1 MDTILI
7 LDSDPEHAAA
17 LGRALTRLSSSPILC
32 RDRQAALDMLRR
44 RVVDIVVLVAKVTD
58 EWKACLE
65 ALSGAAM
72 QCANPPGIACI
83 LRGPYEGPAEKLY
96 GARRGI
102 RVIYEQH

>member
-7 LDSDPEHAAA
+7 LDPDPEHAAA
-17 LGRALTRLSSSPILC
+17 LGRALMALSCRAILC
-32 RDRQAALDMLRR
+32 RGRREALDILRR

-58 EWKACLE
+58 EWKACME
-65 ALSGAAM
+65 ALSGVAT
-72 QCANPPGIACI
+72 QCTNPPGITCI
-83 LRGPYEGPAEKLY
+83 IRGPYGGPSEKLY